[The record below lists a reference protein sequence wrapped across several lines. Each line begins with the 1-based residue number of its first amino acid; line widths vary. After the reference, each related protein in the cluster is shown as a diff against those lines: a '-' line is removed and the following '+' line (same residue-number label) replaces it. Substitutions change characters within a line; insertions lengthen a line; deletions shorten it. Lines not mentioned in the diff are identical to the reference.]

1 MAAIARQDSAQRQ
14 QMSAHC
20 FKTVCMAPSCATAMR
35 SHSAAHASQVSA
47 QTRHV
52 SRGGA
57 PPADNSYSSAETPE
71 KLCPFPSRSSETPPQ
86 RPQVRQRERSCKLL
100 CGGVIRASCPLR
112 DGTVDPGEERRG
124 VRGIAGV
131 GLAECCEG
139 FPLFP
144 SGQAHVHHH
153 QDGEHHQGRACG
165 PLEEEAEHDQDKA
178 RTGGGARRHTRLSS
192 PPGASAAPRRAHATP
207 RRAG

>member
-35 SHSAAHASQVSA
+35 SHSATHASQVSA

-71 KLCPFPSRSSETPPQ
+71 KLCPFPPGHQRHRLSAHKSGSES
-86 RPQVRQRERSCKLL
+86 VLASFFC
-100 CGGVIRASCPLR
+100 GVIRASCPFETAR
-112 DGTVDPGEERRG
+112 SIRGKNAG

-139 FPLFP
+139 LAL
-144 SGQAHVHHH
+144 SGQATYITTRMGNITRVGRVGHWRRKPSMIRKAHVLGVAH
-153 QDGEHHQGRACG
+153 GRIRAC
-165 PLEEEAEHDQDKA
+165 
-178 RTGGGARRHTRLSS
+178 RRQPVRC
-192 PPGASAAPRRAHATP
+192 AS
-207 RRAG
+207 